1 MNHDEI
7 KRIAASY
14 LNKRALESDCL
25 EYKASELQ
33 RDAILKTLCAFANNY
48 MNRSL
53 CLILLG
59 VEEEKDPKKKGTPVV
74 PILGFDEGVIETVE
88 NSVRSL
94 IPFIKPKIEMDIT
107 HFDYGGRACVAIA
120 LSKNDKGPYA
130 VVERA
135 KSDKNILLPAG
146 RYIRL
151 ERDSRLATFREE
163 YELLK
168 KFADYHFSEMPS
180 KTATVDDLDID
191 LLREYIRLTSPKD
204 NTIRLD
210 KESICRQMSLLDES
224 DPNHEIAKNY
234 AVLMFSRNPERFIP
248 YAYVELIRYTGKG
261 ESVMASL
268 DFKGPIWKVDKAIM
282 EYLDSSFLRSFT
294 IRPDNISEHRVVW
307 NYPRAALEEL
317 ITNAIVHKDYE
328 TPRTVQI
335 YLYKERV
342 VISNYNKPI
351 PPITARSLN
360 SDSAFPNRGYE
371 NPRLR
376 EMFKDLGLIES
387 WGTGIGKAKR
397 SLLDNGSPELH
408 FEEFPE
414 DVDITSVS
422 IPINKEYLALEGE
435 LYIGDEKMNIGAENM
450 NINVQIKS
458 IKGRIE
464 ALSASPRQKE
474 ALLKL
479 VEPLFG
485 KVFGRREVLMILGCA
500 VATGTKYVAILE
512 NGGVIEPVQGL
523 GKGKYRFAVK

>member
-1 MNHDEI
+1 MDS
-7 KRIAASY
+7 RS
-14 LNKRALESDCL
+14 LESDCL

-33 RDAILKTLCAFANNY
+33 KPAILKTLCAFANNY
-48 MNRSL
+48 MNRPV
-53 CLILLG
+53 CMILIG
-59 VEEEKDPKKKGTPVV
+59 VEEEKGPEKKGTPVV
-74 PILGFDEGVIETVE
+74 PILGFDDGAVETIE
-88 NSVRSL
+88 NSIRSL
-94 IPFIKPKIEMDIT
+94 IPFIKPKIELDIT
-107 HFDYGGRACVAIA
+107 HFAYGGRECVVVA

-130 VVERA
+130 VTDKAKVE
-135 KSDKNILLPAG
+135 KSIGLVPG
-146 RYIRL
+146 RYVRL
-151 ERDSRLATFREE
+151 ERDSRLATSREE

-168 KFADYHFSEMPS
+168 KFAGYHFSEAPS
-180 KTATVDDLDID
+180 KTATIDDLDVD
-191 LLREYIRLTSPKD
+191 LLREYLRLTSSKD

-210 KESICRQMSLLDES
+210 KESICLQMSLLDES

-268 DFKGPIWKVDKAIM
+268 DFKGPVWKVDKAIM

-294 IRPDNISEHRVVW
+294 LRPDDVSEHRVVW
-307 NYPRAALEEL
+307 NYPRPALEEL

-360 SDSAFPNRGYE
+360 TETAFPNRGYE

-376 EMFKDLGLIES
+376 EMFEDLGLIES
-387 WGTGIGKAKR
+387 WGTEIGKAKK
-397 SLLDNGSPELH
+397 SLIENGSPGLH

-422 IPINKEYLALEGE
+422 VPINEEYLALEASLNIDGE
-435 LYIGDEKMNIGAENM
+435 NLNIGGEKL
-450 NINVQIKS
+450 NINVQMES
-458 IKGRIE
+458 IRSKIE
-464 ALSASPRQKE
+464 ALPASPK
-474 ALLKL
+474 
-479 VEPLFG
+479 
-485 KVFGRREVLMILGCA
+485 
-500 VATGTKYVAILE
+500 
-512 NGGVIEPVQGL
+512 
-523 GKGKYRFAVK
+523 